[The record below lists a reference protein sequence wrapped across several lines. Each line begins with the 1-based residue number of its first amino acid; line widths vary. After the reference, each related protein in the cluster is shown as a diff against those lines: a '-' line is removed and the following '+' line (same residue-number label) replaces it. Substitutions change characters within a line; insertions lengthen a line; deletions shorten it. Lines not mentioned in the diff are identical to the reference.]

1 MRPPL
6 LRDLSTGALVLSRG
20 AGIKVHA
27 LLLAAV
33 AVCCSAVAGAE
44 LGCGPRA
51 VEAANLGEGEV
62 SVGSA

>member
-1 MRPPL
+1 M
-6 LRDLSTGALVLSRG
+6 LSRG